1 MPTGILDR
9 LDPHVR
15 FAPHFP
21 LHRQPS
27 AFVVWCDRQRQRI
40 HLSHLDDRMLDDIGV
55 SRFAATEE
63 ARKWT

>member
-9 LDPHVR
+9 

-21 LHRQPS
+21 LDRRLN
-27 AFVVWCDRQRQRI
+27 ALAAWCDRQRQRI
-40 HLSHLDDRMLDDIGV
+40 HLSHLDDRLLDDIGV
-55 SRFAATEE
+55 SRCAATEE